1 MEIEG
6 SQVEGKECK
15 RGGEQV
21 EEWGRTDVREEIGGE
36 KQQEGRGEQ
45 KETQG

>member
-6 SQVEGKECK
+6 SQVGGKECK

-36 KQQEGRGEQ
+36 KQQEGSWEQ